1 MLSFAALTAIRSER
15 IAGAG
20 RTAPSADPARAQVV
34 RRSEPSA
41 RRAAPG
47 AAGRRHVSFE
57 FAYLDPGSGS
67 MIIQAVIAAAVSL
80 PILFRDRVGRVV
92 RRVFRR

>member
-1 MLSFAALTAIRSER
+1 M
-15 IAGAG
+15 
-20 RTAPSADPARAQVV
+20 
-34 RRSEPSA
+34 
-41 RRAAPG
+41 
-47 AAGRRHVSFE
+47 SFE